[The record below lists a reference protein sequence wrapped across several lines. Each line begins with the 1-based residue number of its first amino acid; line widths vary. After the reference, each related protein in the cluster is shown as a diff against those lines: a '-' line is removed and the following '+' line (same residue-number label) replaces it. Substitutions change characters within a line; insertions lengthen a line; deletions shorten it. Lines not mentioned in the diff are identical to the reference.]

1 MSNPENSKNNK
12 KSASGLPESFS
23 ALISLLYA
31 VCYLVGARIIRYYRR
46 LRRIVRLNCLH
57 IKWAVRRFY
66 FDLKEQRSAAAPSK
80 GYWKREWK
88 KAFSQTRDA
97 LHDWNKHRKQPDSG
111 LHLDE
116 LLKAFFPSLRKLA
129 GTVNYILPVAGMIVL
144 ISTIHHFSTLT
155 FGLRVQYNGEHIGY
169 ILSESDFSEAEAKV
183 KERIVNEA
191 YLPPEDS
198 VPIYSLEVV
207 EEDQISDQS
216 ILINN
221 IIRASGNEI
230 EEAAGLYVDDEFI
243 GAVKD
248 GDTLLL
254 SLKARKEGTY
264 QPGMTEEELEK
275 LFAPAEETST
285 EEESSSEEATS
296 SDQTESSESSQP
308 EQEETPSA
316 EETPAAEESAAQI
329 YTIQEGDT
337 PWDIA
342 NKFDLS
348 VDELIALNPEVSQ
361 TMLVGE
367 TLVVSA
373 GSSSA
378 SASSENTSSDSQP
391 EQTEETEE
399 PESTSSTAQT
409 EQTYTVQEGDTP
421 WDIANKFDLS
431 VDELIELNPSITDSM
446 LIGDTLIIKAGTSST
461 SSETSAEEET
471 ETSSESTDS
480 ETTAEEPASE
490 EQTQS
495 STTTSKTSPLPP
507 ITEEGV
513 TLDSEVVSF
522 VQDIRVEKGLYP
534 VSSVESLD
542 SINAKLDTV
551 VEGEQTYTIQEGD
564 TTWDIANK
572 FDIPTE
578 TLLNLNPEVSQSML
592 VGETFV
598 ISQEQPFLQTKV
610 VRTVTQ
616 EQEIQF
622 TTETEVDQNKESSYE
637 KVVQE
642 GKNGLKE
649 VTTEITYIDGY
660 ETERTVTAET
670 TLVEPVTAKVVV
682 GSLKSSSSS
691 PYNFNGS
698 GTNSTQSNV
707 GGYIWPVDGGYISC
721 PIWGYSGHTGTDI
734 AAPAGTTIWAAKAG
748 TVAYAGWSNGY
759 GYNVLINHADG
770 TKTRYAHCSSLA
782 VYAGQQVSQGQVIG
796 YVGRT
801 GWATGNHCHFEI
813 ISGGSYLD
821 ARNYI
826 G

>member
-275 LFAPAEETST
+275 LFAPAEET
-285 EEESSSEEATS
+285 
-296 SDQTESSESSQP
+296 
-308 EQEETPSA
+308 
-316 EETPAAEESAAQI
+316 PAAEESAAQT

-373 GSSSA
+373 GSSST

-399 PESTSSTAQT
+399 SESTSSTAQT

-471 ETSSESTDS
+471 SSESTDS

-490 EQTQS
+490 EQAQS

-610 VRTVTQ
+610 VRTVTK

-698 GTNSTQSNV
+698 GANSTQSNV

>member
-1 MSNPENSKNNK
+1 
-12 KSASGLPESFS
+12 
-23 ALISLLYA
+23 
-31 VCYLVGARIIRYYRR
+31 
-46 LRRIVRLNCLH
+46 
-57 IKWAVRRFY
+57 
-66 FDLKEQRSAAAPSK
+66 
-80 GYWKREWK
+80 
-88 KAFSQTRDA
+88 
-97 LHDWNKHRKQPDSG
+97 
-111 LHLDE
+111 
-116 LLKAFFPSLRKLA
+116 
-129 GTVNYILPVAGMIVL
+129 
-144 ISTIHHFSTLT
+144 
-155 FGLRVQYNGEHIGY
+155 
-169 ILSESDFSEAEAKV
+169 
-183 KERIVNEA
+183 
-191 YLPPEDS
+191 
-198 VPIYSLEVV
+198 
-207 EEDQISDQS
+207 
-216 ILINN
+216 
-221 IIRASGNEI
+221 
-230 EEAAGLYVDDEFI
+230 
-243 GAVKD
+243 
-248 GDTLLL
+248 
-254 SLKARKEGTY
+254 
-264 QPGMTEEELEK
+264 
-275 LFAPAEETST
+275 
-285 EEESSSEEATS
+285 
-296 SDQTESSESSQP
+296 
-308 EQEETPSA
+308 
-316 EETPAAEESAAQI
+316 
-329 YTIQEGDT
+329 
-337 PWDIA
+337 
-342 NKFDLS
+342 
-348 VDELIALNPEVSQ
+348 
-361 TMLVGE
+361 MLVGE